1 MWHMLLECNRTVGVV
16 EPLTA
21 FVAYICVLTSP
32 EGIPKRND
40 SVPDAR
46 NDSVPDAQADSGIFV
61 YSRHSKGKKPKLIFF
76 TARILCQTML
86 RLTHFPIR
94 QPRGHSRK
102 SFPVS

>member
-32 EGIPKRND
+32 EGIPK
-40 SVPDAR
+40 R